1 MRSRRAIAS
10 TRRSGLT
17 PKPTAKNFDINDYAG
32 NITVYKVDQ
41 ILQFDPTNMKSATA
55 IVENSDTS
63 QINVDMTS
71 LKTELFRTKA
81 NYDLRFNVKLSNDDS
96 NNDDDTNSNEKI
108 YGIGFL
114 FILNDKKTKYDVIMY
129 CNTNENQIQV
139 PLESSLSFNLNDSFF
154 LFGENS
160 YSSLTIN
167 HPIVSIEYN
176 DYLQILLNNM
186 PFGLQRI
193 FGDLTFSNV
202 LSIVSYDYNETTG
215 SCLLRN

>member
-1 MRSRRAIAS
+1 
-10 TRRSGLT
+10 
-17 PKPTAKNFDINDYAG
+17 
-32 NITVYKVDQ
+32 
-41 ILQFDPTNMKSATA
+41 MKSDTA

-81 NYDLRFNVKLSNDDS
+81 NYDLRFNVKLSNDDNND
-96 NNDDDTNSNEKI
+96 NNDDTNINEKI
-108 YGIGFL
+108 YGIGF
-114 FILNDKKTKYDVIMY
+114 F
-129 CNTNENQIQV
+129 
-139 PLESSLSFNLNDSFF
+139 LSFNLNDSFF